1 MLWVGMEGS
10 RWTPRSSK
18 PVAGCQAGRGGFDSH
33 PFPLKLRIFHKK
45 QRFYH
50 IIIISRK
57 IIIQVKYLVPDST
70 YLLIINQVNLDFIIN
85 QKGSIQFG
93 INIE

>member
-1 MLWVGMEGS
+1 
-10 RWTPRSSK
+10 
-18 PVAGCQAGRGGFDSH
+18 
-33 PFPLKLRIFHKK
+33 LRIFHKK